1 MPRSRK
7 TRGDWQC
14 FPSRRAQLS
23 FRGSNFSKSRL
34 YASSVR
40 EFAMCKET
48 ENGEYQVA
56 KNGKKGVDGTTCSKC
71 YLFSTSFRIQNAE
84 RKLSDAISALV
95 KSCGEEIKVLKSGK
109 RREKG
114 GAQWTQ
120 LLSLAHAHSQASQT
134 TA

>member
-1 MPRSRK
+1 
-7 TRGDWQC
+7 
-14 FPSRRAQLS
+14 
-23 FRGSNFSKSRL
+23 
-34 YASSVR
+34 
-40 EFAMCKET
+40 MCKET

-95 KSCGEEIKVLKSGK
+95 KNCGEEIKVLKSGK

-114 GAQWTQ
+114 GRGKMYRNQHMAACH
-120 LLSLAHAHSQASQT
+120 LHYH
-134 TA
+134 